1 MLTNDAFR
9 AMLNS
14 QPAQADATPAEP
26 EEPEQPQRTAADLW
40 AEAPTQPPVPFD
52 GSHGFGLLGS
62 CGCFDIAAEHVD
74 PDCDLCAQNPHA
86 DLWAE
91 SDELSERKVAQ
102 GLGIIRQSKTDSRR
116 LRGDLVPLSLVKR
129 VLDSTGRWDGV
140 PERAAERA
148 VALAKSARIAPNTW
162 QLGRAQARRVPIHT
176 QGCRTWYMGLQPP
189 PRGAAA
195 PWSAPAPSCTL
206 PHPFATARWP
216 PPPGLLL
223 SHTVTLRPTLTTTL
237 TLSLTLG
244 LTPNPKPNPNPK
256 PPTPLRAQEAAALL
270 ARLIEPSQRA
280 GSPAPSCRQRRALL
294 HAAALLHS
302 AGRRCD
308 NCGLPLDCCC
318 FWPLTAGA
326 DAAASPGGRR
336 LLCCTSCVSCYPHHY
351 PYPYP

>member
-176 QGCRTWYMGLQPP
+176 GLQTLL
-189 PRGAAA
+189 RGAAA
-195 PWSAPAPSCTL
+195 STSRRSCPLERACTLLHPPAPLRYGPLATAPWATAVPHRNPT
-206 PHPFATARWP
+206 PHPHHHPHPKSNPRPDTQAQAQPQPQASHPTPGAGGRGAARPAHRAEPAGGEPRSQRQAAAGAAARCGAAAQRGEALRQLRTAPR
-216 PPPGLLL
+216 LLL
-223 SHTVTLRPTLTTTL
+223 
-237 TLSLTLG
+237 
-244 LTPNPKPNPNPK
+244 
-256 PPTPLRAQEAAALL
+256 LL
-270 ARLIEPSQRA
+270 AA
-280 GSPAPSCRQRRALL
+280 HCWRR
-294 HAAALLHS
+294 
-302 AGRRCD
+302 RR
-308 NCGLPLDCCC
+308 GLA
-318 FWPLTAGA
+318 WW
-326 DAAASPGGRR
+326 S
-336 LLCCTSCVSCYPHHY
+336 
-351 PYPYP
+351 